1 MNQIEANRTS
11 YDAPVLALAH
21 TNINKV
27 LRDAMRDTDIEYVRA
42 MQDPERR
49 TALIRFLRLRGLL

>member
-27 LRDAMRDTDIEYVRA
+27 LRDALRDTNNEYVRA
-42 MQDPERR
+42 MQNPDRR
-49 TALIRFLRLRGLL
+49 AALIRFLKSRGLL